1 MTSVIKK
8 ILEQATL
15 SNRLRVLF
23 EMEWLT
29 ININPDREAT
39 DKEIQKAAEWAER
52 MTKNTVNIVT
62 EWQNDGS
69 GLM

>member
-1 MTSVIKK
+1 
-8 ILEQATL
+8 
-15 SNRLRVLF
+15 
-23 EMEWLT
+23 MEWLT